1 MGETLLELRDM
12 YSERNDRIL
21 FSDLNLRVAGGEILQ
36 VLGSNGC
43 GKTSLLRIIAGLS
56 SRFQGEM
63 YWRGYEMSAQKSI
76 RAAELLYIG
85 HGVGLKRALSPRE
98 NLRWSSALQG
108 EQATAQ
114 EIQNALLKT
123 GLAGLEDVPC
133 IHLSAGQQR
142 RANLARL
149 FCGSAA
155 LWILDEPFTAI
166 DQQGVVEIERWLL
179 EFSERGGAVILTSH
193 QPLGAA
199 LSHRSVALGGA
210 T

>member
-1 MGETLLELRDM
+1 MGETLLELKNL
-12 YSERNDRIL
+12 YSERNDRLL

-43 GKTSLLRIIAGLS
+43 GKTSLLRIMAGLS
-56 SRFQGEM
+56 SRFEGEM
-63 YWRGYEMSAQKSI
+63 YWRGYDMASQRSV
-76 RAAELLYIG
+76 RAAELLYVG

-108 EQATAQ
+108 EQASTTD
-114 EIQNALLKT
+114 IQRALIKT

-133 IHLSAGQQR
+133 MHLSAGQQR

-166 DQQGVVEIERWLL
+166 DQHGVAEIERWILA
-179 EFSERGGAVILTSH
+179 FSERGGAVILTSH
-193 QPLGAA
+193 QPLGPS
-199 LSHRSVALGGA
+199 LHHRSLALGGA
-210 T
+210 A